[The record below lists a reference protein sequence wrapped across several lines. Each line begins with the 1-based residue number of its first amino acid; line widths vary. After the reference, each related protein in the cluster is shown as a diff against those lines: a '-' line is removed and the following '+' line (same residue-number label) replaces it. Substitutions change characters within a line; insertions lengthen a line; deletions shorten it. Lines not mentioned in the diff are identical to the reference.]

1 MRKIHTI
8 LLSIA
13 GTILSAATIVFF
25 GKQEKEKTTSPEAPA
40 PKATPNRATPQD
52 KEFYKTAGIKKAELK
67 ELSDSSGSK
76 IPGFI
81 TGSAEIRP
89 DEHDKYNVDILNEQG
104 KTIGH
109 IEKNRRLYNSLE
121 AWHSGSIFAF
131 VKITQTEGAEKATGT
146 VHIPAGLNPESIIM
160 LKQVFEKLSKRT
172 ESLDAEDVS
181 PEQYLEVLNDHKT
194 ISKILLELDLVDII
208 DISLSK
214 RIIPTLSK
222 QLEDEQNWDGLL
234 QLEKHSDLIDELSE
248 RFAGTTYRRISKA
261 KKNTGQ
267 KN

>member
-1 MRKIHTI
+1 MRKVQAI

-13 GTILSAATIVFF
+13 GTVVSAANNVLF
-25 GKQEKEKTTSPEAPA
+25 GKQEKGKATSPDTSA
-40 PKATPNRATPQD
+40 PKGTPQTATPQD
-52 KEFYKTAGIKKAELK
+52 KEVYKTAGIKKAELK
-67 ELSDSSGSK
+67 ELSDSSENK

-81 TGSAEIRP
+81 TGSAVTRP

-104 KTIGH
+104 NTIGH
-109 IEKNRRLYNSLE
+109 IEKNRRLCNSLE

-131 VKITQTEGAEKATGT
+131 VKTSETEGAETSSGT
-146 VHIPAGLNPESIIM
+146 VHIPVGLNPENIIM
-160 LKQVFEKLSKRT
+160 LKQVFEKLGKRT
-172 ESLDAEDVS
+172 EILDSETIS
-181 PEQYLEVLNDHKT
+181 SNQYLEILDDHKT

-208 DISLSK
+208 DISISK
-214 RIIPTLSK
+214 RIIPALSK
-222 QLEDEQNWDGLL
+222 QLEEEENWKGLL

-261 KKNTGQ
+261 KKSTGQ